1 MQSVEYNLE
10 FAQFMLGELK
20 SYLLSKETFWPL
32 GEQPSSGGP
41 PFPRMSL
48 GQLLLA
54 FDELEVQAETMSPKQ
69 ISQYQELSE
78 RFDEQQAERPANLE
92 KKAWSEVQQRAN
104 LWNAYIDDLRDSNR
118 AVESYAQDVFNRVIL
133 ERLQTFLSEGEDL
146 EELLKRVQAVDRAL
160 RGIFQKGGFIWH
172 PRLKPLYEREEYW
185 FLYGRPI
192 PQDQS
197 TY

>member
-1 MQSVEYNLE
+1 MQSIEYNLE
-10 FAQFMLGELK
+10 FAQLMMDELK
-20 SYLLSKETFWPL
+20 SYLLSNETFWPL
-32 GEQPSSGGP
+32 GEQPKSSGP

-48 GQLLLA
+48 GQMLLA
-54 FDELEVQAETMSPKQ
+54 LDELQVQAEAMSPRQ

-78 RFDEQQAERPANLE
+78 QFDEQRSERPANLE

-104 LWNAYIDDLRDSNR
+104 LWSSYLDDLRASNR
-118 AVESYAQDVFNRVIL
+118 AVESYAQDVTNRVIL
-133 ERLQTFLSEGEDL
+133 ERLQTFLSEGEEL
-146 EELLKRVQAVDRAL
+146 EELMERVHAVDRAL

-172 PRLKPLYEREEYW
+172 PRLKPLYERENYW

-192 PQDQS
+192 PQDNS